1 MRHSLVKA
9 GLSLLVVSL
18 LTACGGSG
26 SKSSDS
32 AADAAK
38 GTEKPAPVEDNKQVQ
53 HSLITDT
60 ALRACVTQTG
70 VKTVDQLQILECTDS
85 EISSLAGLEQFQS
98 LVVLN
103 LSNNNI
109 TDLQPVAALKSLAS
123 LSLNHNE
130 ISTVASISPL
140 KNLKTL
146 SIAYNKVTEIAGIE
160 EMQNLKKLYADNN
173 QIADLNPVVSSKLEF
188 LVAHD
193 NPAPLPNGMP
203 KSIRSFR
210 I

>member
-18 LTACGGSG
+18 LTACGGSK

-38 GTEKPAPVEDNKQVQ
+38 GTEKPAPVEKQVQ
-53 HSLITDT
+53 HALITDT

-160 EMQNLKKLYADNN
+160 EMLNLKKLYADNN